1 MTYFPHSTAVDHNA
15 GGVYTGGQSP
25 GALARSDRGPLV
37 SDRRWLS
44 HLTRPW
50 HALVRGYTEAGIVRE
65 GLTSL
70 SRYPAQPWGLDRG
83 VWSLGS
89 EAGVMDPGFPDI
101 SPLFHGDVWS
111 V

>member
-1 MTYFPHSTAVDHNA
+1 MRV
-15 GGVYTGGQSP
+15 VYTPGDSPPAPWPGQT
-25 GALARSDRGPLV
+25 GVRWV
-37 SDRRWLS
+37 SDCCWLF
-44 HLTRPW
+44 HITRPW
-50 HALVRGYTEAGIVRE
+50 HALAQGYTEAGIVRE